1 MVDPRRTVKRGRTH
15 TSTSRRIPVDAAPE
29 DDIKMESAPET
40 VETDEKAD
48 AEKEEIDS
56 KLSELEEKSEQEK
69 EQLRNRILRLQAEF
83 DNYRKRQTRD
93 FKRLCNQGKK
103 ELIIELLVVL
113 DNYDRAE
120 QLLDEGDH
128 PLSEIAEGLIRTS
141 GQLSDILKQEG
152 LHPLDVKVS
161 DPFDP
166 NYHEA
171 MFAEEV
177 AELEQDTILDVL
189 QKGYMF
195 GDELLRPARVK
206 VGKPIAQESACDNG
220 QTSNNGN

>member
-1 MVDPRRTVKRGRTH
+1 MTDPRRTAKRGGTH
-15 TSTSRRIPVDAAPE
+15 TSADRRVPADVSPE
-29 DDIKMESAPET
+29 DDSGLRPPQEPAVCDKN
-40 VETDEKAD
+40 AD
-48 AEKEEIDS
+48 AETEEIDS
-56 KLSELEEKSEQEK
+56 GLSELEEKSEKEK
-69 EQLRNRILRLQAEF
+69 EQLRERILRLQAEF

-93 FKRLCNQGKK
+93 FKRLCDQGKK
-103 ELIIELLVVL
+103 ELILNLLVVL

-120 QLLDEGDH
+120 QLLDESDH
-128 PLSEIAEGLIRTS
+128 SLNEIAEGLIRTS

-152 LHPLDVKVS
+152 LHSLDVKEN

-177 AELEQDTILDVL
+177 EDLDRDIILNVL
-189 QKGYMF
+189 QKGYML

-206 VGKPIAQESACDNG
+206 VGKPIANVSASDNG